1 VSETLLKLL
10 DATEVI
16 ESTADPETRVESL
29 CYDSRRATPG
39 ALFFALP
46 GARQDGTQFVAQA
59 AEKGAVAI
67 VSEAALP
74 ACASPFVRVINA
86 RAAMADIAAA
96 FYGRPADRLK
106 VMGVTGTNGKTT
118 VAFLVK
124 HLLDAD
130 QRRCGLIGT
139 VKYCIGD
146 TEMNAPRTT
155 PESLDLED
163 LLAQMVDAGN
173 KAVAMEVSSHGLVQH
188 RARGIEFDTAVFT
201 NLTQDH
207 LDYHK
212 TMENYF
218 EAKAALFEGLVK
230 QKKKKA
236 KAIINIDDRYGHR
249 LSERFKKRMP
259 VITYG
264 QRMGSDYRAS
274 DVRFDATGSE
284 YHLEARGRAYLVRLP
299 LIGSFNIY
307 NSLAAIAAASSM
319 GMELRAAVAAIA
331 KAPQVPGRLER
342 VPAKR
347 SFQVFVDYAH
357 TEDALRNVLRALRE
371 LQPNRLI
378 TVFGCGGDR
387 DRAKRPLMAAAS
399 EEFSDWSIL
408 TSDNPRSEDPLF
420 ILSEMRAGLHSNRHE
435 EIADRT
441 EAIRRAVALAD
452 AGDIVLIA
460 GKGHETYQEFAD
472 RKIPFDDSAVARR
485 AIEEKRVEIDGEVR
499 PAASEATIGSSDARP
514 SKRPGES

>member
-16 ESTADPETRVESL
+16 ESTADPQTRVESL
-29 CYDSRRATPG
+29 CYDSRRASRG
-39 ALFFALP
+39 SLFFALQ
-46 GARQDGTQFVAQA
+46 GARLDGAQFVAQA

-74 ACASPFVRVINA
+74 ACASPLVRVADA
-86 RAAMADIAAA
+86 RAAMADIACA
-96 FYGRPADRLK
+96 FYNNPAGKLK

-118 VAFLVK
+118 IAFLVK

-146 TEMNAPRTT
+146 TEIDAPRTT
-155 PESLDLED
+155 PESLDLQE
-163 LLAQMVDAGN
+163 LLARMIDAGN

-188 RARGIEFDTAVFT
+188 RTRAIEFDTAVFT

-207 LDYHK
+207 LDYHR
-212 TMENYF
+212 TMESYF
-218 EAKAALFEGLVK
+218 EAKAALFESLAR

-236 KAIINIDDRYGHR
+236 RAIINVDNRYGHR
-249 LSERFKKRMP
+249 LSERFKKTIP
-259 VITYG
+259 VVTYG
-264 QRMGSDYRAS
+264 LRVGCDYRAT
-274 DVRFDATGSE
+274 DIRFDATGSE
-284 YHLEARGRAYLVRLP
+284 YHLEAKGRTYLVRLP

-319 GMELRAAVAAIA
+319 GMELRSAVAAIA
-331 KAPQVPGRLER
+331 RAPQVPGRLER

-357 TEDALRNVLRALRE
+357 TEDALRNVLRTLRE
-371 LQPNRLI
+371 LGPNRLI

-408 TSDNPRSEDPLF
+408 TSDNPRSEDPAR
-420 ILSEMRAGLHSNRHE
+420 IIAEMRSGLRTSRHE
-435 EIADRT
+435 EIPDRT
-441 EAIRRAVALAD
+441 DAIRRAVTLAS

-460 GKGHETYQEFAD
+460 GKGHESYQEFAD

-485 AIEEKRVEIDGEVR
+485 AIEEKRVEIEDDR
-499 PAASEATIGSSDARP
+499 RAANHEHPGSSDRVR
-514 SKRPGES
+514 SKTPGDF